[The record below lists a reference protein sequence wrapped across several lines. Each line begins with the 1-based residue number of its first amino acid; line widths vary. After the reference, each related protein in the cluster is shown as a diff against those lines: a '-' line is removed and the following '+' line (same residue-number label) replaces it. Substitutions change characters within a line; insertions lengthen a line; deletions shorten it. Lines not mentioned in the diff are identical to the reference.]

1 MDTHS
6 EDSVSG
12 AANPIPRILRKLA
25 EVRRRAPGGF
35 GTEAHG
41 FRLGPPLSEAEVAA
55 FEAEH
60 GIRIPEE
67 YRRFLREAG
76 HGGAGPFYGLMPL
89 SEWDVATMDD
99 DVPGWMAR
107 PSPLVPEMPDE
118 PGWEDALE
126 CAEEEIYQGTL
137 ALAEQGCSGYAVL
150 VVTGP
155 HRGRV
160 AYIHLEH
167 AFAPYFPRYPSFLAW
182 YEAWLDETLWG
193 YDAARFGRGLPG
205 REEDAAAAL
214 RDPAASPRVR
224 RDALAKLACVPRPAP
239 ATLAAVQAALG
250 DPDARLRGFAAHL
263 LGKSH
268 AAGAADALRALLGDG
283 DASVRREALSALA
296 HLDAPGWDAAAR
308 AALGDAD
315 AEVRA
320 GALSALEEAKRLRRD
335 DVEPFFR
342 SRETSDRIYG
352 IWAAQDVREDGRPM
366 EIPDALLDDAARE
379 VRRAAAFHARDTRAR
394 GKVPALVERLGRETD
409 VDVVTALVQALGAL
423 GDAAA
428 VPALIEATRHADAF
442 VRQDAARAL
451 GELGDERAVPALEA
465 LLGDATEPRRR
476 DERGIT
482 SLSSAFTVAEVAE
495 KSLAALRK
503 PAWIRWMDRLR

>member
-1 MDTHS
+1 MSTHA
-6 EDSVSG
+6 EDSMSD
-12 AANPIPRILRKLA
+12 AADPIPRILQKLA
-25 EVRRRAPGGF
+25 EVQRRAPGGF
-35 GTEAHG
+35 GTEGHG
-41 FRLGPPLSEAEVAA
+41 FRLNPPLSEADVAA
-55 FEAEH
+55 FEAAH

-89 SEWDVATMDD
+89 SEWDLATMYD

-118 PGWEDALE
+118 LGWEDALE

-167 AFAPYFPRYPSFLAW
+167 AFAPHFPRYPNFLAW

-193 YDAARFGRGLPG
+193 YDVARFGHGLPG
-205 REEDAAAAL
+205 REEEAAAAL
-214 RDPAASPRVR
+214 IHPASPPPVR
-224 RDALAKLACVPRPAP
+224 RDALAKLACVPRPA
-239 ATLAAVQAALG
+239 
-250 DPDARLRGFAAHL
+250 
-263 LGKSH
+263 
-268 AAGAADALRALLGDG
+268 
-283 DASVRREALSALA
+283 LSALA
-296 HLDAPGWDAAAR
+296 RLDADGWDAAAR
-308 AALGDAD
+308 AALGDPDAD
-315 AEVRA
+315 VRF

-352 IWAAQDVREDGRPM
+352 IWAAQEVREGGRPM
-366 EIPDALLDDAARE
+366 EIPDALLDDPARE

-394 GKVPALVERLGRETD
+394 GKVPVLVERLGRETD
-409 VDVVTALVQALGAL
+409 VDVVSALVQALGAL
-423 GDAAA
+423 RDPAAL
-428 VPALIEATRHADAF
+428 PALVQATRHADAF

-451 GELGDERAVPALEA
+451 GELGDARAVPALEA
-465 LLGDATEPRRR
+465 LLGDATEPRRH
-476 DERGIT
+476 DERGLT
-482 SLSSAFTVAEVAE
+482 LLSSAYTVAEVAE

-503 PAWIRWMDRLR
+503 PFWSRWIDGLR